1 MAKDYLAIPATSV
14 SSEQVF
20 SSAENMITDK
30 RCRLAPKTVRAG
42 QCLRSWMK
50 RPLKGKLELMSYRL
64 EIIKNLLQF
73 LKYISTL

>member
-14 SSEQVF
+14 SSERVF
-20 SSAENMITDK
+20 SSAGTMITEK

-50 RPLKGKLELMSYRL
+50 GPLKSKLEL
-64 EIIKNLLQF
+64 
-73 LKYISTL
+73 